1 MEALLSSEDYGKDL
15 DSVQNLLKKHQF
27 IEADIAAH
35 EVCYI
40 LSDFLPL
47 LQYDFFIGSY
57 Q

>member
-35 EVCYI
+35 EVY
-40 LSDFLPL
+40 
-47 LQYDFFIGSY
+47 Y
-57 Q
+57 